1 MKRQD
6 LSPSFVAGAML
17 LVMLALFVASAL
29 GLYLALRSGQLAPL
43 WSDAL
48 VYAPGLDG
56 FARYPWGII
65 SYPWMH
71 QRGETLVVNALI
83 LWLLAQQYERLGL
96 SGWRYLLVFVL
107 GSLAGALCYS
117 LCIGWLS
124 YLLSGATLYGII
136 GPSAGICALAFYIGC
151 LHPRRRICLGGR
163 YRINFLLFI
172 SLCYALSVLVLS
184 DNIGGGLAH
193 LGGAIAGAL
202 GALWQRRHST
212 QTQDP
217 SERERILDKLRNSGY
232 KSLSNDEKDY
242 LHKL

>member
-1 MKRQD
+1 MISKRCT
-6 LSPSFVAGAML
+6 PSLVAGLMLIVML
-17 LVMLALFVASAL
+17 LLFVASAL
-29 GLYLALRSGQLAPL
+29 GLYLALRAGQLAPL

-56 FARYPWGII
+56 FTRYPWGII

-83 LWLLAQQYERLGL
+83 LWLLAQQYERLRL
-96 SGWRYLLVFVL
+96 SGWRYLLIFVL

-117 LCIGWLS
+117 LCIEWLS
-124 YLLSGATLYGII
+124 YILSGATLYGII
-136 GPSAGICALAFYIGC
+136 GPSAGICALAFYLGC
-151 LHPRRRICLGGR
+151 LHPRRRIRLGKR
-163 YRINFLLFI
+163 YKINFLLFI
-172 SLCYALSVLVLS
+172 SLCYTLSVLVLS

-193 LGGAIAGAL
+193 LGGAVAGAVA
-202 GALWQRRHST
+202 ALWQRRHST
-212 QTQDP
+212 QGLHTL
-217 SERERILDKLRNSGY
+217 ERERILDKLRSSGY